1 MMIFSYQNFKL
12 KPIFLCFVLLI
23 FSKDLFSQDGKAII
37 NMDTT
42 LVKLIE
48 LKKEVNSEI
57 ENFKIQIFNG
67 SRNEAENTI
76 SEYKILYNDSSAIIR
91 YEAPNYKIWVGNYYT
106 LIEAEKEILKL
117 RKKYPNAFIF
127 KPTKSIKF
135 EDRKLNRDEED

>member
-1 MMIFSYQNFKL
+1 MLFFTNLNFNF
-12 KPIFLCFVLLI
+12 KPIFLWFLLLI
-23 FSKDLFSQDGKAII
+23 FNKDLFSQNGELII

-48 LKKEVNSEI
+48 IKKEVNSEI

-67 SRNEAENTI
+67 SRNEAENII

-91 YEAPNYKIWVGNYYT
+91 YEAPNYKIWIGNYYT
-106 LIEAEKEILKL
+106 LTEAEKVILEV

-127 KPTKSIKF
+127 KPTKSINF
-135 EDRKLNRDEED
+135 EERKLDRDEEN

>member
-1 MMIFSYQNFKL
+1 MVFLNNLNFNF
-12 KPIFLCFVLLI
+12 KPIFLWFLLLI
-23 FSKDLFSQDGKAII
+23 FSKDLFCQNGEVII

-48 LKKEVNSEI
+48 IKKEVNSEI

-76 SEYKILYNDSSAIIR
+76 SEYKILYNDSAAIIR
-91 YEAPNYKIWVGNYYT
+91 YEAPNYKIWIGNYYT
-106 LIEAEKEILKL
+106 LVEAEKEILEV

-127 KPTKSIKF
+127 KPNKLIKF
-135 EDRKLNRDEED
+135 ENEKLSRNGGN

>member
-23 FSKDLFSQDGKAII
+23 FSKDLFSQDGKVII
-37 NMDTT
+37 NMDST
-42 LVKLIE
+42 LVKLID

-57 ENFKIQIFNG
+57 ENYKIQIFNG
-67 SRNEAENTI
+67 SREEAENTI
-76 SEYKILYNDSSAIIR
+76 SEYKIVFNDSSAIIK
-91 YEAPNYKIWVGNYYT
+91 YEAPNYKIWIGNYYT

-127 KPTKSIKF
+127 RPIKSTNF
-135 EDRKLNRDEED
+135 QDRKLKRDEEN

>member
-1 MMIFSYQNFKL
+1 MMIFSFQNFKL
-12 KPIFLCFVLLI
+12 KQIFLCFALLI
-23 FSKDLFSQDGKAII
+23 FSKDLFSQDGKVII

-67 SRNEAENTI
+67 SRNEAENKI
-76 SEYKILYNDSSAIIR
+76 NEYKSVYNDSSAIIR
-91 YEAPNYKIWVGNYYT
+91 YEAPNYKIWIGNYYT

-127 KPTKSIKF
+127 KPTKSINF
-135 EDRKLNRDEED
+135 EDRKLSSDEEN

>member
-1 MMIFSYQNFKL
+1 MFFFNNLNFSFKQ
-12 KPIFLCFVLLI
+12 IFLWFLLLI
-23 FSKDLFSQDGKAII
+23 LSKDLFCQNGEVII

-48 LKKEVNSEI
+48 IKKEVNSEI

-67 SRNEAENTI
+67 NRNEAENTI

-91 YEAPNYKIWVGNYYT
+91 YEAPNYKIWIGNYYT
-106 LIEAEKEILKL
+106 LTEAEKEILEL
-117 RKKYPNAFIF
+117 RKKYPNAFVF

-135 EDRKLNRDEED
+135 EDRKLDRNEEN

>member
-1 MMIFSYQNFKL
+1 MMIFSFQNFKL
-12 KPIFLCFVLLI
+12 KQIFLCFALLI
-23 FSKDLFSQDGKAII
+23 FSKDLFSQDGKVII

-67 SRNEAENTI
+67 SRNEAENKI
-76 SEYKILYNDSSAIIR
+76 NEYKSVYNDSSAIIR
-91 YEAPNYKIWVGNYYT
+91 YEAPNYKIWIGNYYT
-106 LIEAEKEILKL
+106 LIGAEKEILKV

-127 KPTKSIKF
+127 KPTKSINF
-135 EDRKLNRDEED
+135 EDRKLNNDEEN

>member
-1 MMIFSYQNFKL
+1 MLFFNNVNFNF

-23 FSKDLFSQDGKAII
+23 FSIDLFSQDGKVII

-57 ENFKIQIFNG
+57 ENYKIQIFNG
-67 SRNEAENTI
+67 SRDQAKNTI
-76 SEYKILYNDSSAIIR
+76 SEYKIAYNDSSAIIK
-91 YEAPNYKIWVGNYYT
+91 YEAPNYKIWIGNYYT
-106 LIEAEKEILKL
+106 LIEAEKQILEV

-127 KPTKSIKF
+127 KPTKSINF
-135 EDRKLNRDEED
+135 EDRRLKKDEKN

>member
-1 MMIFSYQNFKL
+1 MFFFNNLNFSFKQNFL
-12 KPIFLCFVLLI
+12 WFLLLI
-23 FSKDLFSQDGKAII
+23 LSKDLFCQNGEVII
-37 NMDTT
+37 NMDST

-48 LKKEVNSEI
+48 IKKEVNSEI

-91 YEAPNYKIWVGNYYT
+91 YEAPNYKIWIGNYYN
-106 LIEAEKEILKL
+106 LREAEKEILEV

-127 KPTKSIKF
+127 KPTKSINF
-135 EDRKLNRDEED
+135 EDRKLDRDEEN